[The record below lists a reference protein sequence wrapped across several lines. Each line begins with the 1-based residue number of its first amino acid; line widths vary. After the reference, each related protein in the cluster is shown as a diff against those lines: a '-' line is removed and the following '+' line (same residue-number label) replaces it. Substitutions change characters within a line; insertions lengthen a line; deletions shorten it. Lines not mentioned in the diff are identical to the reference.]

1 MKENKV
7 FISTFPFGERNDFPV
22 EMLTNNEVKFICN
35 PLKRKL
41 TEDEMCSLAKE
52 SSVIIAG
59 TEPITEKVFQN
70 APHLRHISRV
80 GVGLD
85 SVDLQAAQVR
95 GISISY
101 TPEAPAPAVAELTIG
116 LIINLLRNIHLANDS
131 MHAGK
136 WNRFFGRRVAEI
148 TLGIIGVG
156 RIGARVLRRTAA
168 FGTPRILA
176 NDLLP
181 NLDLNREFKLEWVS
195 KKEIFRQ
202 ADVITLHVPLTPR
215 TRSLVGDVEISLM
228 KSDALLINT
237 SRGGVVDEQALF
249 EALKSQKIAGAA
261 VDVFEE
267 EPYCGPLADLPN
279 CLLTSHMGSMSL
291 DCRSRMEIE
300 ATEEAIRFLK
310 GQPLLSPVPQE
321 EYDLQSEFKSE

>member
-1 MKENKV
+1 M
-7 FISTFPFGERNDFPV
+7 
-22 EMLTNNEVKFICN
+22 
-35 PLKRKL
+35 
-41 TEDEMCSLAKE
+41 
-52 SSVIIAG
+52 
-59 TEPITEKVFQN
+59 
-70 APHLRHISRV
+70 
-80 GVGLD
+80 
-85 SVDLQAAQVR
+85 
-95 GISISY
+95 
-101 TPEAPAPAVAELTIG
+101 
-116 LIINLLRNIHLANDS
+116 
-131 MHAGK
+131 
-136 WNRFFGRRVAEI
+136 
-148 TLGIIGVG
+148 
-156 RIGARVLRRTAA
+156 
-168 FGTPRILA
+168 
-176 NDLLP
+176 
-181 NLDLNREFKLEWVS
+181 EWVS

-267 EPYCGPLADLPN
+267 EPYRGPLADLPN

-321 EYDLQSEFKSE
+321 EYDLQSEFKSEP